1 VCSNYSFPSF
11 IPQEVKAA
19 CFRSAN
25 DILLT
30 KHSAEKPGG
39 GKKINKSGLISSQE
53 QKNGP
58 KFSAIKHSNPSEM
71 FERESVCNE
80 QS

>member
-30 KHSAEKPGG
+30 KHSAEKL
-39 GKKINKSGLISSQE
+39 GKISALMSSREKKWTEVLSHKTFQFI
-53 QKNGP
+53 KN
-58 KFSAIKHSNPSEM
+58 
-71 FERESVCNE
+71 V
-80 QS
+80 